1 MKNKVR
7 MLILFRLV
15 MLAFVMV
22 FSVNV
27 IMAQNTQNTATVY
40 IIRKSVFGAA
50 FKFTIIVNDNQ
61 IGKLGT
67 PKYFKCVVPAGDV
80 AVKALLENEDELH
93 LFTEPGKE
101 YFVLTNATMGLLGA
115 RISLAKVNEKEGR
128 SLLAKCKEQTN
139 GAETQEVPVDMATMQ
154 PQQSALQP
162 TQQNQEINPELYAAS
177 QKRYAVLKKTVME
190 VSQRQQELF
199 LSDKDHA
206 ELNTLNEML
215 SDVNRVLYNVSGTSL
230 SVAEKS
236 QKLANAEKAMD
247 VIERRL
253 NVKYSSILAINTAQ
267 ATEGSEGEENPS
279 KGTKKKKTEV
289 VRNSDVDINV
299 PISGT
304 RADNTFVLI
313 IANENYE
320 FVDDVQFALN
330 DGEAMR
336 EYCIKTLGVPE
347 RQVWFYKN
355 ASAGII
361 AGGVDK
367 MVQAMDIFDD
377 AKAIVYYCGHGIPDE
392 KTGDAYLVPTD
403 GKGTNV
409 ATCYS
414 LNKLYKILSGSKAK
428 SVTYFMDA
436 CFTGANRDGSML
448 VAARGVAREAKKETI
463 EGNTVVFS
471 AASGDETAMPY
482 KEKQHGLFTYF
493 LLKKIQETKGD
504 VSYGELADYIKTNV
518 KKEAFLTNEKPQN
531 PVIAT
536 SEQSLNTWKSTKLK

>member
-1 MKNKVR
+1 MKK
-7 MLILFRLV
+7 
-15 MLAFVMV
+15 
-22 FSVNV
+22 
-27 IMAQNTQNTATVY
+27 
-40 IIRKSVFGAA
+40 
-50 FKFTIIVNDNQ
+50 IV
-61 IGKLGT
+61 
-67 PKYFKCVVPAGDV
+67 
-80 AVKALLENEDELH
+80 ALLLGLSLLTGCVSYKVGMEQAKYDPIKSMLPPLKYTYTYSNVVGGSAQFIDNVVNSEISTNIMQKETDKPVGIIHVECTQFH
-93 LFTEPGKE
+93 LKNSMIMPFLSGFTGFGLNILGMPFITGKADIA
-101 YFVLTNATMGLLGA
+101 LS
-115 RISLAKVNEKEGR
+115 ISIKTLDGDLIKRYNYTRSGR
-128 SLLAKCKEQTN
+128 SVGGFYYGKDISVKTIELCRNMMSDFKRDISNDYNFIVTALNNAQINGESKGIDYNLLA
-139 GAETQEVPVDMATMQ
+139 ETIAQKTGNDGKKGSVLNIQ
-154 PQQSALQP
+154 P
-162 TQQNQEINPELYAAS
+162 
-177 QKRYAVLKKTVME
+177 
-190 VSQRQQELF
+190 
-199 LSDKDHA
+199 
-206 ELNTLNEML
+206 
-215 SDVNRVLYNVSGTSL
+215 
-230 SVAEKS
+230 
-236 QKLANAEKAMD
+236 
-247 VIERRL
+247 
-253 NVKYSSILAINTAQ
+253 SI
-267 ATEGSEGEENPS
+267 
-279 KGTKKKKTEV
+279 
-289 VRNSDVDINV
+289 RNSDIDINIPV
-299 PISGT
+299 TGA
-304 RADNTFVLI
+304 RADNTLVLI

-320 FVDDVQFALN
+320 FVDDVQFAIN

-414 LNKLYKILSGSKAK
+414 LNKLYKTLAKSKAT

-482 KEKQHGLFTYF
+482 KEKRHGLFTYF
-493 LLKKIQETKGD
+493 LLKKIQETKGN
-504 VSYGELADYIKTNV
+504 VSYGELADYIKANV
-518 KKEAFLTNEKPQN
+518 RKEAFLTNEKPQN

-536 SEQSLNTWKSTKLK
+536 SEQSQSTWKSAKLK